1 MELLFLGTGAADWP
15 VETACLGDEKG
26 LDRRR
31 TSVLVDGEILIDP
44 GPNVPEA
51 LKTFGADP
59 EKITSVIISH
69 SHGDHY
75 NADTLKMLADLH
87 PIDVYGDGGYT
98 WKLPESPNLTF
109 HAMEQRVPAEL
120 PFGTLTAFEASHLVE
135 DTDETCLHYVVQR
148 GGKTLLYGCD
158 GAWFGCRTWSG
169 FGKYRYDCIILDA
182 TFGDDT
188 SKYRIPSP
196 GILFYHNGLSMLEH
210 ICKSFRDRKKSVHE
224 GTVFVADHLAR
235 HYYPDIETARAAF
248 EPLGMTAAYDGLRLT
263 V

>member
-15 VETACLGDEKG
+15 QETAHLGDERG

-51 LKTFGADP
+51 LRTFGADP

-75 NADTLKMLADLH
+75 SADTLKMLADLH
-87 PIDVYGDGGYT
+87 PIDVYGDGGYL

-109 HAMEQRVPAEL
+109 HSMEQRTPAETA
-120 PFGTLTAFEASHLVE
+120 FGTLTAFQASHVVE
-135 DTDETCLHYVVQR
+135 DTDETCLHYVLQH
-148 GGKTLLYGCD
+148 GGRTILYGCD
-158 GAWFGCRTWSG
+158 GAWFDCKVWCA
-169 FGKYRYDCIILDA
+169 FGKYHYDCIILDA

-196 GILFYHNGLSMLEH
+196 GILFFHNSLSMVRH
-210 ICKSFRDRKKSVHE
+210 ITDSFRVRSKSVDE
-224 GTVFVADHLAR
+224 NTVFVADHLAR
-235 HYYPDIETARAAF
+235 HYYPDIETAHAAF
-248 EPLGMTAAYDGLRLT
+248 EPKGVTAAYDGLKLSL
-263 V
+263 